1 MIYGKR
7 IRLRAIEREDLP
19 TFVEWLN
26 DPEVIAGL
34 FLYVPMS
41 MDEETRWFEGL
52 ANRPSEERPLC
63 IEVKTEDGWQMIG
76 NVGLAHIEPA
86 NRTTEMG
93 IVIGDKAYW
102 NQGYGSEAMTL
113 LLKYGFETLNL
124 NRMYLRVYAT
134 NPRAIR
140 AYEKAG
146 FVHEG
151 RFRQALYA
159 NGKYH
164 DVLIM
169 SVLRSE
175 WDAWQNK

>member
-19 TFVEWLN
+19 AFVEWLN

-34 FLYVPMS
+34 VFHVPMS
-41 MDEETRWFEGL
+41 LEDEGKWFEGL
-52 ANRPSEERPLC
+52 SNRPAEERPLC
-63 IEVKTEDGWQMIG
+63 IEVKTGEGWHMIG
-76 NVGLAHIEPA
+76 DMGLHNIEWTQRA
-86 NRTTEMG
+86 AEMG
-93 IVIGDKAYW
+93 IMIGDKSYW
-102 NQGYGSEAMTL
+102 NQGYGTEAMTL

-124 NRMYLRVYAT
+124 NRMYLRVYET
-134 NPRAIR
+134 NLRAIR

-151 RFRQALYA
+151 RLRQALYA
-159 NGKYH
+159 DGKYH
-164 DVLIM
+164 DGLVM

-175 WDAWQNK
+175 WDARKTK

>member
-1 MIYGKR
+1 MIYGER

-19 TFVEWLN
+19 AFVEWLN

-34 FLYVPMS
+34 FVYVPMS
-41 MDEETRWFEGL
+41 MEEEKSWFEGL
-52 ANRPSEERPLC
+52 ANRPAEERPLC
-63 IEVKTEDGWQMIG
+63 IEVKTEEGWCMIG
-76 NVGLAHIEPA
+76 NVGLGHIEPA
-86 NRTTEMG
+86 NRAAEMG

-124 NRMYLRVYAT
+124 NRMYLRVYET

-159 NGKYH
+159 DGKYH
-164 DVLIM
+164 DVLVM
-169 SVLRSE
+169 SVLRPE
-175 WDAWQNK
+175 WDARKTK

>member
-1 MIYGKR
+1 MIYGER

-34 FLYVPMS
+34 VIYVPMS
-41 MDEETRWFEGL
+41 LEDESKWFEGL
-52 ANRPSEERPLC
+52 SNRPAEERPLC
-63 IEVKTEDGWQMIG
+63 IEVKTEEGWRKIG
-76 NVGLAHIEPA
+76 NAGLHNIEWTHRA
-86 NRTTEMG
+86 AEMG
-93 IVIGDKAYW
+93 IVIGEKAYW
-102 NQGYGSEAMTL
+102 NQGYGAEAMTL
-113 LLKYGFETLNL
+113 LLEYGFETLNL
-124 NRMYLRVYAT
+124 NRMFLRVYEN

-151 RFRQALYA
+151 RMRQDHYA
-159 NGKYH
+159 DGRYY
-164 DVLIM
+164 DVLLM

-175 WDAWQNK
+175 WDARKTK